1 MSFEEM
7 FRAVLGTV
15 KSLGNPGKF
24 DQKEQAPVM
33 CFEQPMKKDLGESL
47 KVTTFF

>member
-1 MSFEEM
+1 M

-15 KSLGNPGKF
+15 KSLGDPVKF

-33 CFEQPMKKDLGESL
+33 CFEQPMKKDLGDSL
-47 KVTTFF
+47 KAISFFKLPPW

>member
-1 MSFEEM
+1 M

-15 KSLGNPGKF
+15 KSPGDPGKFDQF

-47 KVTTFF
+47 KVTIFF

>member
-1 MSFEEM
+1 M

-15 KSLGNPGKF
+15 KSLGDPVKF

-33 CFEQPMKKDLGESL
+33 CFEQPMKKDLGDSL
-47 KVTTFF
+47 KAISFFKLPP

>member
-1 MSFEEM
+1 M

-15 KSLGNPGKF
+15 KSLGDPVKF

-33 CFEQPMKKDLGESL
+33 CFEQPMKKDVGDSL
-47 KVTTFF
+47 KALSFFKLPP